1 MGYAVI
7 LSTGASAGRKLGILD
22 EDLNNCIS
30 GADFVPWY
38 NAHPDYIN
46 LCI

>member
-7 LSTGASAGRKLGILD
+7 LSTGASVGRKLGILG

-38 NAHPDYIN
+38 NANPDYIN
-46 LCI
+46 ACI